1 MTQFEKAQKSLACLP
16 QSPQA
21 SQNSCLGNPC
31 LGGGG
36 RIRRQACGS
45 RAGRIWR
52 RVEWPEDAQETEG
65 GQPVDLGPQVLWW
78 LQAPTGSASIS
89 GFPPL
94 FQVSSLP
101 F

>member
-1 MTQFEKAQKSLACLP
+1 MPSPEPLGLAEQL
-16 QSPQA
+16 
-21 SQNSCLGNPC
+21 LGKPHV
-31 LGGGG
+31 GGGG
-36 RIRRQACGS
+36 MICKQACGS

-65 GQPVDLGPQVLWW
+65 SQPVDLGSQVLWRMR
-78 LQAPTGSASIS
+78 APTGSASIT

>member
-1 MTQFEKAQKSLACLP
+1 MTQFEKAQKSPACLP

-21 SQNSCLGNPC
+21 SQNSCLENPMW
-31 LGGGG
+31 GGGM
-36 RIRRQACGS
+36 ICKQACGS

-52 RVEWPEDAQETEG
+52 RVEWPEDAQKTEG
-65 GQPVDLGPQVLWW
+65 SQPVDLGPQVLWP
-78 LQAPTGSASIS
+78 LKAPTGSASIT